1 MVDISYFLHSSVSPD
16 VASHNHSSLL
26 QYYHRAHTE
35 AIKSFGMH
43 GYEMEMEDLL
53 TEYHAIQ
60 VLFIPSLITIG
71 NTFALSKLHWRAKQK
86 IIKQCST
93 STTQL
98 YYLDFCIWKK
108 IRPHS

>member
-1 MVDISYFLHSSVSPD
+1 MVDISYFLHSSVLPE

-53 TEYHAIQ
+53 TEYHSVQ
-60 VLFIPSLITIG
+60 VFHWTIG
-71 NTFALSKLHWRAKQK
+71 KD
-86 IIKQCST
+86 
-93 STTQL
+93 
-98 YYLDFCIWKK
+98 YLGRLANNIVAVKWN
-108 IRPHS
+108 IMPVM

>member
-1 MVDISYFLHSSVSPD
+1 MVDISYFLHSSVLPE

-53 TEYHAIQ
+53 TEYHAVQ
-60 VLFIPSLITIG
+60 VNHRDLIANSLLFTATG
-71 NTFALSKLHWRAKQK
+71 FTDN
-86 IIKQCST
+86 IIS
-93 STTQL
+93 S
-98 YYLDFCIWKK
+98 I
-108 IRPHS
+108 S

>member
-60 VLFIPSLITIG
+60 VLFVGSLVTIG
-71 NTFALSKLHWRAKQK
+71 EKVTHSKLQKNKQK
-86 IIKQCST
+86 YTT
-93 STTQL
+93 STARF
-98 YYLDFCIWKK
+98 FCSI
-108 IRPHS
+108 SFMSGY

>member
-26 QYYHRAHTE
+26 QSYHRAHTE

-60 VLFIPSLITIG
+60 VLFVGSLVTIG
-71 NTFALSKLHWRAKQK
+71 DK
-86 IIKQCST
+86 IACMG
-93 STTQL
+93 
-98 YYLDFCIWKK
+98 
-108 IRPHS
+108 

>member
-1 MVDISYFLHSSVSPD
+1 MDISYFLHSSVLPE
-16 VASHNHSSLL
+16 VASHNHSGLL

-60 VLFIPSLITIG
+60 VCACQTK
-71 NTFALSKLHWRAKQK
+71 NVVTYSK
-86 IIKQCST
+86 T
-93 STTQL
+93 L
-98 YYLDFCIWKK
+98 Y
-108 IRPHS
+108 